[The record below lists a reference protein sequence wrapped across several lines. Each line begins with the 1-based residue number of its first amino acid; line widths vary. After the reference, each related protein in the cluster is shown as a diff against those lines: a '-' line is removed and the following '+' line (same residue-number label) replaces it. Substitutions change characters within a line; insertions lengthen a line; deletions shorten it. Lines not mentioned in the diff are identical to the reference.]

1 MKEKILTSEV
11 SRRIITEDDLLKAY
25 NISLED
31 WEIEKKVVNTWES
44 SSKNSKGETVVTPM
58 FQVKVWLKSKQE
70 TKTLEAIRENFLED
84 LKNFSPKIPKIN
96 YPASTS
102 SHLLE
107 LNIFD
112 LHLGKIAWEPETNS
126 SYNLDIAVELFNNSI
141 DEFIKDT
148 RNYLIGK
155 ILLPI
160 GNDFFNS
167 DRSHPFN
174 STTKGTPQ
182 EEDARWQHT
191 FRVGRKLLVDNIL
204 KLSQIAPVDVLMVP
218 GNHDFEK
225 NFYLGDSLEGWFY
238 NNPNVHINNSP
249 NPRKYYQYGDILLGF
264 THGDS
269 EKATNLPL
277 IMAQE
282 NPTAWSQTRF
292 REFHLGHYHHKKEIK
307 YQSTTEYNGVK
318 IRYMSSLSGNDA
330 WHHKRG
336 YVGAIQTS
344 EAYLWDPSG
353 GLKAIF
359 NYNP

>member
-1 MKEKILTSEV
+1 MKVISSKITD
-11 SRRIITEDDLLKAY
+11 RIIDEEQLLQIY
-25 NISLED
+25 NIDLNE
-31 WEIEKKVVNTWES
+31 WEIEKKVINTWES
-44 SSKNSKGETVVTPM
+44 SSKNAKGETIITPL

-70 TKTLEAIRENFLED
+70 FKTLENIRKDFIED
-84 LKNFSPKIPKIN
+84 LKNISPKIPKIN
-96 YPASTS
+96 YPAHSNPY
-102 SHLLE
+102 LLE

-126 SYNLDIAVELFNNSI
+126 NYNIETAIRLFNNSI
-141 DEFIKDT
+141 DEFIRDT
-148 RNYLIGK
+148 SHYPIGR

-167 DRSHPFN
+167 DRSYPYN

-182 EEDARWQHT
+182 EEDTRWQNT
-191 FRVGRKLLVDNIL
+191 FRIGRKLLVDNIT
-204 KLSQIAPVDVLMVP
+204 KLSNIAPVDILMIP
-218 GNHDFEK
+218 GNHDFER
-225 NFYLGDSLEGWFY
+225 NFYLGDSLEGWFH

-249 NPRKYYQYGDILLGF
+249 NPRKYYQYENTLLGF

-269 EKATNLPL
+269 EKLTDLPL

-282 NPTAWSQTRF
+282 NPIAWSETEF

-307 YQSTTEYNGVK
+307 YQSTSEYQGVK

-330 WHHKRG
+330 WHHKKG
-336 YVGAIQTS
+336 YIGATRS
-344 EAYLWDPSG
+344 AEAYLWGSTQ

-359 NYNP
+359 NYTP